1 VLRIVL
7 TAWILLGAL
16 AAPAQADERAARP
29 VTVPFDLLLTKH
41 IVVQVRINGKGP
53 YRMIFDTG
61 APVSLVNSRV
71 ARATGLLA
79 KDAAT
84 PLFSLFGPVVQVK
97 MKTLQLGDLK
107 AAGVPIIVMDHPTVE
122 VLSKVLGPVEG
133 ILGFPLFARYR
144 MTLDYQAKRMTFVPN
159 GFEPTDVIQGLMA
172 TLMVRDKPATVVLA
186 PGGLWGLSVEKPERD
201 GEAGVTVKTVLP
213 DSPAA
218 KAGLRAGDRLLSLD
232 GRWTDTVADC
242 YRAAAYVPAGTAAVA
257 VVQRD
262 GKELEL
268 TVTPASG
275 L

>member
-1 VLRIVL
+1 VRRTVLLVAIVFG
-7 TAWILLGAL
+7 ILASPLHGE
-16 AAPAQADERAARP
+16 ERQP
-29 VTVPFDLLLTKH
+29 ISVPFDLLLTKH
-41 IVVQVRINGKGP
+41 IVVQIKINGKGP

-84 PLFSLFGPVVQVK
+84 PLFNLFGPVEQVK

-122 VLSKVLGPVEG
+122 VLSKILGPVEG
-133 ILGFPLFARYR
+133 ILGFPFFARYR
-144 MTLDYQAKRMTFVPN
+144 MTLDYQAKQMTFVPN
-159 GFEPTDVIQGLMA
+159 GFEPTDVIQGLMT
-172 TLMVRDKPATVVLA
+172 TLMAREQPKTSVLA
-186 PGGLWGLSVEKPERD
+186 PAGLWGVSVDKPDRD
-201 GEAGVTVKTVLP
+201 DEAGVLVKAVLP

-257 VVQRD
+257 VVQRE

-268 TVTPASG
+268 TVTPAAG